1 MGAWLLDSHPTRE
14 TFVMTCPHCSERVP
28 VKAVWKANGISGVVC
43 PHCHAS
49 LCPTPIT
56 AVILAFVSFAAGEGA
71 LLFFRHYEGQ
81 LWLAIA
87 GFAVAAVVVFSLL
100 APWILHLRPK
110 DHGAPR
116 LSHHGV

>member
-1 MGAWLLDSHPTRE
+1 
-14 TFVMTCPHCSERVP
+14 MTCPQCNVRVP
-28 VKAVWKANGISGVVC
+28 VRAVWKANGITGIVC
-43 PHCHAS
+43 PQCHAS
-49 LCPTPIT
+49 LCPTPMT

-87 GFAVAAVVVFSLL
+87 GFAVVAVVVFSLL

-116 LSHHGV
+116 LSHQIGRAHV

>member
-1 MGAWLLDSHPTRE
+1 MDSHPTRE
-14 TFVMTCPHCSERVP
+14 AFMMTCPLCNERVP

-43 PHCHAS
+43 AQCHVS

-56 AVILAFVSFAAGEGA
+56 AVILALVSFAAGEGA
-71 LLFFRHYEGQ
+71 LLFIRHYEGK

-87 GFAVAAVVVFSLL
+87 GFAVVAVVIFSLL
-100 APWILHLRPK
+100 APLVLHLRPK